1 MIIYIAT
8 YVVYYIKSKK
18 LMLVSL
24 WPLFEPIKA
33 IAETILTN
41 DALAPAISPLFY
53 TLFPPLKANSFP
65 KKLPSVAIQFVHDL
79 CLSLIIPFQRNVLY
93 TLF

>member
-1 MIIYIAT
+1 
-8 YVVYYIKSKK
+8 
-18 LMLVSL
+18 MLVSL

-41 DALAPAISPLFY
+41 DALAPAISHLFY

-65 KKLPSVAIQFVHDL
+65 KRGYVIGDWSKMSIHHLSIGSQLEPSFA
-79 CLSLIIPFQRNVLY
+79 
-93 TLF
+93 